1 MTRAKRSTSTASANG
16 SRKKTR
22 LRQQASITSWLSN
35 LHIKNEDNQ
44 DASTTTVEDLSVAVH
59 NDSPALDIK
68 EEDTD
73 KMEGVI
79 EEQQASSGE
88 DSSDSNNDYTVK
100 TDAQIARLLQE
111 DPSEAE
117 PMPDPEDPN
126 FYCRVCK
133 ITDTALWRY
142 RKHCRRVHHMKLDTL
157 MKKYKPIPGVKPV
170 LKDPNNYCRACRAS
184 FPSPKA
190 YSAHLNMKH
199 WAEFPAKALR
209 TRKNMGELSIKTE
222 KEEEKT

>member
-111 DPSEAE
+111 DPSEGKR
-117 PMPDPEDPN
+117 N
-126 FYCRVCK
+126 
-133 ITDTALWRY
+133 TS
-142 RKHCRRVHHMKLDTL
+142 
-157 MKKYKPIPGVKPV
+157 PIYQFIHGF
-170 LKDPNNYCRACRAS
+170 CSSRANA
-184 FPSPKA
+184 
-190 YSAHLNMKH
+190 
-199 WAEFPAKALR
+199 
-209 TRKNMGELSIKTE
+209 
-222 KEEEKT
+222 